1 MDESRELWQWQEP
14 GRAWKGIGIY
24 HITLVV
30 TSREPL
36 LGTLVVPNNNPEQ
49 AKVERTEMGRQII
62 GILARIPEF
71 HPEISLLQYCLMPDH
86 LHAILH
92 VTQIMPKG
100 IKTAVRG
107 FWQGAK
113 KIGREY
119 SAAISSISPNNI
131 RGNQR
136 NNRDAKDSLPH
147 PVFTEM
153 PFVRPLSRRGQ
164 LQAMIRYVQ
173 MNPQRLATKRIF
185 PNLFRVQRDVDIA
198 GRQYDAVGNIAL
210 LQEESYATVHVRRA
224 IVEEAEHGETE
235 QLRNYMND
243 CVLAARK
250 GTVMVSP
257 FISPKEKEV
266 LAVLLNE
273 QRNVI
278 LLSDHDFGE
287 YYKPSDGLFD
297 AVAAGRMLILS
308 PWHKQPSKQHITR
321 AECMELNAMAEEIA
335 RI

>member
-1 MDESRELWQWQEP
+1 MDESRKQWQWQEP
-14 GRAWKGIGIY
+14 GRAWKGVGIY
-24 HITLVV
+24 HI
-30 TSREPL
+30 
-36 LGTLVVPNNNPEQ
+36 TLVVPNNNPEQ
-49 AKVERTEMGRQII
+49 AKVERTEMGKQII

-92 VTQIMPKG
+92 VTQTMPKG

-278 LLSDHDFGE
+278 LLSDHGFGE